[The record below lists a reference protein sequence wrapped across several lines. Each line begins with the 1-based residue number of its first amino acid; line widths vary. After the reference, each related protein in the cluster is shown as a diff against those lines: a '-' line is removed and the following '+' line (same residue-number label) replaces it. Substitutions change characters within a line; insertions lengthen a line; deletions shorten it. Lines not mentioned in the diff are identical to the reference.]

1 MIGTSPDLPQTATV
15 KDQIPFQHDFRQIYA
30 TIMQDWLCMTEA
42 QSNAVLGGSFE
53 KLPIFKTD
61 KSIYY
66 PNTDFMFIFPN
77 PVTTNQINV
86 QFYNFINSSVTVS
99 IYTMLGSKVFGNV
112 YQVDGDILS
121 FSTSTRLSSGTY
133 IVQVVY
139 NGTKFNAK
147 MIVL

>member
-1 MIGTSPDLPQTATV
+1 MELRPDLPQTATV
-15 KDQIPFQHDFRQIYA
+15 NDQVPFQHDFRQIYA

-42 QSNAVLGGSFE
+42 QSDAVLGGSFE

-66 PNTDFMFIFPN
+66 PNTDFVRIFPN
-77 PVTTNQINV
+77 PVTTSQINL
-86 QFYNFINSSVTVS
+86 QFYNFINTTVEVT
-99 IYTMLGSKVFGNV
+99 IYTLLGSKIFGNA
-112 YQVDGDILS
+112 YAVDGDILS
-121 FSTSTRLSSGTY
+121 FNTNQMLSSGTY